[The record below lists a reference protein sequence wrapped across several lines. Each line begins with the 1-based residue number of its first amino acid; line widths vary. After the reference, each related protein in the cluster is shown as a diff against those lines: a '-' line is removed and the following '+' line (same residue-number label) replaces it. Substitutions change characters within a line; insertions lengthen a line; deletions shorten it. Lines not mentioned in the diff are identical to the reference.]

1 MFFTF
6 YGSHFYSFF
15 INFAIQFRK
24 YILMDISF
32 LLIVEIIGT
41 LAFAISGIRLAA
53 VKKFDWFGAY
63 IVGLV
68 TAIGGGTIRDLFL
81 STTPFWMLNYWYLVV
96 TAVALVLVIVFKRYL
111 VRLDHTVFIFDTIG
125 LALFV
130 VIGMQKSLDFGFP
143 IWVAI
148 IMGTITGAF
157 GGVLR
162 DILINEEPL
171 IFRKEV
177 YATACLAGGISYWL
191 IHKLGGSVVLQQVSC
206 AAIIIIVR
214 ILSVIYNWS
223 LPVLGN
229 DNKDNSK

>member
-1 MFFTF
+1 MEIT
-6 YGSHFYSFF
+6 
-15 INFAIQFRK
+15 
-24 YILMDISF
+24 F

-53 VKKFDWFGAY
+53 LKRFDWFGAY

-81 STTPFWMLNYWYLVV
+81 STTPFWMLNNWYLVV
-96 TAVALVLVIVFKRYL
+96 TAIALGLVIIFKKYL

-125 LALFV
+125 LALFM
-130 VIGMQKSLDFGFP
+130 VIGMQKTIDFGFP
-143 IWVAI
+143 MWVAV

-177 YATACLAGGISYWL
+177 YATACIAGGLSYWL
-191 IHKLGGSVVLQQVSC
+191 MSYLSGSIVIQQITC
-206 AAIIIIVR
+206 AAIIIVIR
-214 ILSVIYNWS
+214 ILSVIYNWR
-223 LPVLGN
+223 LPILGN
-229 DNKDNSK
+229 ESKEKK

>member
-1 MFFTF
+1 MEIT
-6 YGSHFYSFF
+6 
-15 INFAIQFRK
+15 
-24 YILMDISF
+24 F

-53 VKKFDWFGAY
+53 LKKFDWFGAF

-81 STTPFWMLNYWYLVV
+81 STTPFWMLNYWYLIV
-96 TAVALVLVIVFKRYL
+96 TAIALGLVIIFKRYL
-111 VRLDHTVFIFDTIG
+111 VRLDHTFFIFDTIG

-130 VIGMQKSLDFGFP
+130 VIGIQKSLDFGFP
-143 IWVAI
+143 MWVAT

-177 YATACLAGGISYWL
+177 YATACLAGGLSYWL
-191 IHKLGGSVVLQQVSC
+191 ISHIRGSIVVQQISC

-214 ILSVIYNWS
+214 VLSVIYNWS

-229 DNKDNSK
+229 DNKDNTNQ

>member
-1 MFFTF
+1 MEIT
-6 YGSHFYSFF
+6 
-15 INFAIQFRK
+15 
-24 YILMDISF
+24 F

-53 VKKFDWFGAY
+53 VKQFDWFGAY

-81 STTPFWMLNYWYLVV
+81 STTPFWMLNNWYLVV
-96 TAVALVLVIVFKRYL
+96 TAIALGLVILFKKYL

-125 LALFV
+125 LALFM

-143 IWVAI
+143 MCVAI

-177 YATACLAGGISYWL
+177 YATACIAGGLSYWL
-191 IHKLGGSVVLQQVSC
+191 IYSFNGSTVLQQITC
-206 AAIIIIVR
+206 ACIIIIVR
-214 ILSVIYNWS
+214 VLSVIYNWR
-223 LPVLGN
+223 LPILGKE
-229 DNKDNSK
+229 NKTKSN

>member
-1 MFFTF
+1 MEIT
-6 YGSHFYSFF
+6 
-15 INFAIQFRK
+15 
-24 YILMDISF
+24 F

-53 VKKFDWFGAY
+53 LKKFDWFGAF

-81 STTPFWMLNYWYLVV
+81 STTPFWMLNYWYLIV
-96 TAVALVLVIVFKRYL
+96 TAIALGLVIIFKRYL
-111 VRLDHTVFIFDTIG
+111 VRLDHTFFIFDTIG

-143 IWVAI
+143 MWVAI

-177 YATACLAGGISYWL
+177 YATACLAGGLSYWL
-191 IHKLGGSVVLQQVSC
+191 ISHLGGSIVVQQISC

-214 ILSVIYNWS
+214 VLSVIYNWS

-229 DNKDNSK
+229 DNKDNTNQ

>member
-1 MFFTF
+1 MEIT
-6 YGSHFYSFF
+6 
-15 INFAIQFRK
+15 
-24 YILMDISF
+24 F

-53 VKKFDWFGAY
+53 LKKFDWFGAF

-81 STTPFWMLNYWYLVV
+81 STTPFWMLNYWYLIV
-96 TAVALVLVIVFKRYL
+96 TAIALGLVIIFKRYL
-111 VRLDHTVFIFDTIG
+111 VRLDHTFFIFDTIG

-143 IWVAI
+143 MWVAI

-177 YATACLAGGISYWL
+177 YATACLAGGLSYWL
-191 IHKLGGSVVLQQVSC
+191 ISHIGGSIVVQQISC

-214 ILSVIYNWS
+214 VLSVIYNWS

-229 DNKDNSK
+229 DNTDNTNQ

>member
-1 MFFTF
+1 
-6 YGSHFYSFF
+6 
-15 INFAIQFRK
+15 
-24 YILMDISF
+24 MDISF

-177 YATACLAGGISYWL
+177 YATACLAGGLSYWL

-223 LPVLGN
+223 LPILGN

>member
-1 MFFTF
+1 MEIT
-6 YGSHFYSFF
+6 
-15 INFAIQFRK
+15 
-24 YILMDISF
+24 F

-53 VKKFDWFGAY
+53 LKKFDWFGAF

-81 STTPFWMLNYWYLVV
+81 STTPFWMLNYWYLIV
-96 TAVALVLVIVFKRYL
+96 TAIALGLVIIFKRYL
-111 VRLDHTVFIFDTIG
+111 VRLDHTFFIFDTIG

-130 VIGMQKSLDFGFP
+130 VIGMQKSLDFGLP
-143 IWVAI
+143 MWVAI

-177 YATACLAGGISYWL
+177 YATACLAGGLSYWL
-191 IHKLGGSVVLQQVSC
+191 ISHLGGSIVVQQISC

-214 ILSVIYNWS
+214 VLSVIYNWS

-229 DNKDNSK
+229 DNKDNTNQ

>member
-1 MFFTF
+1 MEIT
-6 YGSHFYSFF
+6 
-15 INFAIQFRK
+15 
-24 YILMDISF
+24 F

-53 VKKFDWFGAY
+53 LKKFDWFGAF

-81 STTPFWMLNYWYLVV
+81 STTPFWMLNYWYLIV
-96 TAVALVLVIVFKRYL
+96 TAIALGLVIIFKRYL
-111 VRLDHTVFIFDTIG
+111 VRLDHTFFIFDTIG

-130 VIGMQKSLDFGFP
+130 VIGIQKSLDFGFP
-143 IWVAI
+143 MWVAI

-177 YATACLAGGISYWL
+177 YATACLAGGLSYWL
-191 IHKLGGSVVLQQVSC
+191 ISHLGGSIVVQQISC

-214 ILSVIYNWS
+214 VLSVIYNWS

-229 DNKDNSK
+229 DNKDNTNQ

>member
-1 MFFTF
+1 MEIT
-6 YGSHFYSFF
+6 
-15 INFAIQFRK
+15 
-24 YILMDISF
+24 F

-41 LAFAISGIRLAA
+41 LAFAISGIGLAA
-53 VKKFDWFGAY
+53 LKKFDWFGAF

-81 STTPFWMLNYWYLVV
+81 STTPFWMLNYWYLIV
-96 TAVALVLVIVFKRYL
+96 TAIALGLVIIFKRYL
-111 VRLDHTVFIFDTIG
+111 VRLDHTFFIFDTIG

-143 IWVAI
+143 MWVAI

-177 YATACLAGGISYWL
+177 YATACLAGGLSYWL
-191 IHKLGGSVVLQQVSC
+191 ISHIGGSIVVQQISC

-214 ILSVIYNWS
+214 VLSVIYNWS

-229 DNKDNSK
+229 DNKDNTNQ

>member
-1 MFFTF
+1 MEIT
-6 YGSHFYSFF
+6 
-15 INFAIQFRK
+15 
-24 YILMDISF
+24 F

-53 VKKFDWFGAY
+53 LKKFDWFGAF

-81 STTPFWMLNYWYLVV
+81 STTPFWMLNYWYLIV
-96 TAVALVLVIVFKRYL
+96 TAIALGLVIIFKRYL
-111 VRLDHTVFIFDTIG
+111 VRLDHSFFIFDTIG

-143 IWVAI
+143 MWVAI

-177 YATACLAGGISYWL
+177 YATACLAGGLSYWL
-191 IHKLGGSVVLQQVSC
+191 ISHIGGSIVVQQISC

-214 ILSVIYNWS
+214 VLSVIYNWS

-229 DNKDNSK
+229 DNKDNTNQ

>member
-1 MFFTF
+1 MEIT
-6 YGSHFYSFF
+6 
-15 INFAIQFRK
+15 
-24 YILMDISF
+24 F

-53 VKKFDWFGAY
+53 LKKFDWFGAF

-81 STTPFWMLNYWYLVV
+81 STTPFWMLNYWYLIV
-96 TAVALVLVIVFKRYL
+96 TAIALGLVIIFKRYL
-111 VRLDHTVFIFDTIG
+111 VRLDHTFFIFDTIG

-143 IWVAI
+143 MWVAI

-177 YATACLAGGISYWL
+177 YATACLAGGLSYWL
-191 IHKLGGSVVLQQVSC
+191 ISHLGGSIVVQQISC
-206 AAIIIIVR
+206 AAFIIIVR
-214 ILSVIYNWS
+214 VLSVIYNWS

-229 DNKDNSK
+229 DNKDNTNQ

>member
-1 MFFTF
+1 MEIT
-6 YGSHFYSFF
+6 
-15 INFAIQFRK
+15 
-24 YILMDISF
+24 F

-53 VKKFDWFGAY
+53 IKKFDWFGAF

-81 STTPFWMLNYWYLVV
+81 GTTPFWMLNGWYLIV
-96 TAVALVLVIVFKRYL
+96 TALALVFVILLKKYL

-130 VIGMQKSLDFGFP
+130 VIGMQKSLAFGFP
-143 IWVAI
+143 MWVAI

-177 YATACLAGGISYWL
+177 YATACLAGGLIYWL
-191 IHKLGGSVVLQQVSC
+191 ISYLGGAMMLQQLSC
-206 AAIIIIVR
+206 AFIIIIIRV
-214 ILSVIYNWS
+214 LSVIYNWS
-223 LPVLGN
+223 LPILSN
-229 DNKDNSK
+229 DNKHNEE

>member
-1 MFFTF
+1 MEIT
-6 YGSHFYSFF
+6 
-15 INFAIQFRK
+15 
-24 YILMDISF
+24 F

-53 VKKFDWFGAY
+53 LKKFDWFGAF

-68 TAIGGGTIRDLFL
+68 TAIGGGTIRALFL
-81 STTPFWMLNYWYLVV
+81 STTPFWMLNYWYLIV
-96 TAVALVLVIVFKRYL
+96 TAIALGLVIIFKRYL
-111 VRLDHTVFIFDTIG
+111 VRLDHTFFIFDTIG

-143 IWVAI
+143 MWVAI

-177 YATACLAGGISYWL
+177 YATACLAGGLSYWL
-191 IHKLGGSVVLQQVSC
+191 ISHIGGSIVVQQISC

-214 ILSVIYNWS
+214 VLSVIYNWS

-229 DNKDNSK
+229 DNKDNTNQ

>member
-1 MFFTF
+1 MEIT
-6 YGSHFYSFF
+6 
-15 INFAIQFRK
+15 
-24 YILMDISF
+24 F

-53 VKKFDWFGAY
+53 LKKFDWFGAF

-81 STTPFWMLNYWYLVV
+81 STTPFWMLSYWYLIV
-96 TAVALVLVIVFKRYL
+96 TAMALGLVILFKRYL
-111 VRLDHTVFIFDTIG
+111 VRLDHTFFIFDTIG

-143 IWVAI
+143 MWVAI

-177 YATACLAGGISYWL
+177 YATACLAGGLSYWL
-191 IHKLGGSVVLQQVSC
+191 ISHLGGSIVVQQISC

-214 ILSVIYNWS
+214 VLSVIYNWS

-229 DNKDNSK
+229 DNKDNTNQ

>member
-1 MFFTF
+1 MEIT
-6 YGSHFYSFF
+6 
-15 INFAIQFRK
+15 
-24 YILMDISF
+24 F

-53 VKKFDWFGAY
+53 LKKFDWFGAF

-81 STTPFWMLNYWYLVV
+81 STTPFWMLNYWYLIV
-96 TAVALVLVIVFKRYL
+96 TAIALGLVIIFKRYL
-111 VRLDHTVFIFDTIG
+111 VRLDHTFFIFDTIG

-143 IWVAI
+143 MWVAI

-177 YATACLAGGISYWL
+177 YATACLAGGLSYWL
-191 IHKLGGSVVLQQVSC
+191 ISHIGGSIVVQQISC

-214 ILSVIYNWS
+214 VLSVIYNWS
-223 LPVLGN
+223 LPLLGN
-229 DNKDNSK
+229 DNKDNTNQ

>member
-1 MFFTF
+1 MEIT
-6 YGSHFYSFF
+6 
-15 INFAIQFRK
+15 
-24 YILMDISF
+24 F
-32 LLIVEIIGT
+32 LLVVEIIGT

-53 VKKFDWFGAY
+53 VKHFDWFGAY

-81 STTPFWMLNYWYLVV
+81 STTPFWMLSYWYLVV
-96 TAVALVLVIVFKRYL
+96 TAIALLLVIIFKKYL

-130 VIGMQKSLDFGFP
+130 VIGMQKSIDFGFP
-143 IWVAI
+143 MWVAI

-177 YATACLAGGISYWL
+177 YATACIAGGLVYWL
-191 IHKLGGSVVLQQVSC
+191 IAYCGGSTVIQQISC
-206 AAIIIIVR
+206 AGIIILVR
-214 ILSVIYNWS
+214 VLSVIYNWS
-223 LPVLGN
+223 LPVMGGY
-229 DNKDNSK
+229 NKTKAD

>member
-1 MFFTF
+1 MEST
-6 YGSHFYSFF
+6 
-15 INFAIQFRK
+15 
-24 YILMDISF
+24 F

-81 STTPFWMLNYWYLVV
+81 STTPFWMLNNWYLVV
-96 TAVALVLVIVFKRYL
+96 TAIALILVIIFKKFL

-125 LALFV
+125 LALFM

-143 IWVAI
+143 MWVAI

-177 YATACLAGGISYWL
+177 YATACIAGGLSYWL
-191 IHKLGGSVVLQQVSC
+191 IYFLGGSTMLQQITC
-206 AAIIIIVR
+206 AGIIILIRV
-214 ILSVIYNWS
+214 LSVIYNWK

-229 DNKDNSK
+229 DNNNSTND

>member
-1 MFFTF
+1 MEIT
-6 YGSHFYSFF
+6 
-15 INFAIQFRK
+15 
-24 YILMDISF
+24 F

-53 VKKFDWFGAY
+53 LKKFDWFGAF

-81 STTPFWMLNYWYLVV
+81 STTPFWMLNYWYLIV
-96 TAVALVLVIVFKRYL
+96 TAIALGLVIIFKRYL
-111 VRLDHTVFIFDTIG
+111 VRLDHTFFIFDTIG

-130 VIGMQKSLDFGFP
+130 VIGIQKSLDFGFP
-143 IWVAI
+143 MWVAI

-177 YATACLAGGISYWL
+177 YATACLAGGLSYWL
-191 IHKLGGSVVLQQVSC
+191 ISHLGGSIVVQQISC
-206 AAIIIIVR
+206 AAFIIIVR
-214 ILSVIYNWS
+214 VLSVIYNWS

-229 DNKDNSK
+229 DNKDNTNQ

>member
-1 MFFTF
+1 MEIT
-6 YGSHFYSFF
+6 
-15 INFAIQFRK
+15 
-24 YILMDISF
+24 F

-53 VKKFDWFGAY
+53 IKKFDWFGAF

-81 STTPFWMLNYWYLVV
+81 GTTPFWMLNGWYLVV
-96 TAVALVLVIVFKRYL
+96 TALALVFVILLKKYL

-130 VIGMQKSLDFGFP
+130 VIGMQKSLAFGFP
-143 IWVAI
+143 MWVAI

-177 YATACLAGGISYWL
+177 YATACLAGGLSYWL
-191 IHKLGGSVVLQQVSC
+191 ISYLGGAMMLQQLSC
-206 AAIIIIVR
+206 AFIIIIIRV
-214 ILSVIYNWS
+214 LSVIYNWS
-223 LPVLGN
+223 LPILSN
-229 DNKDNSK
+229 DNKHNEE

>member
-1 MFFTF
+1 MEIT
-6 YGSHFYSFF
+6 
-15 INFAIQFRK
+15 
-24 YILMDISF
+24 F

-53 VKKFDWFGAY
+53 LKKFDWFGAF

-68 TAIGGGTIRDLFL
+68 TAISGGTIRDLFL
-81 STTPFWMLNYWYLVV
+81 STTPFWMLNYWYLIV
-96 TAVALVLVIVFKRYL
+96 TAIALGLVIIFKRYL
-111 VRLDHTVFIFDTIG
+111 VRLDHTFFIFDTIG

-143 IWVAI
+143 MWVAI

-177 YATACLAGGISYWL
+177 YATACLAGGLSYWL
-191 IHKLGGSVVLQQVSC
+191 ISHIGGSIVVQQISC

-214 ILSVIYNWS
+214 VLSVIYNWS

-229 DNKDNSK
+229 DNKDNTNQ

>member
-1 MFFTF
+1 MEIT
-6 YGSHFYSFF
+6 
-15 INFAIQFRK
+15 
-24 YILMDISF
+24 F

-53 VKKFDWFGAY
+53 LKKFDWFGAF

-81 STTPFWMLNYWYLVV
+81 STTPFWMLNYWYLIV
-96 TAVALVLVIVFKRYL
+96 TAIALGLVIIFKRYL
-111 VRLDHTVFIFDTIG
+111 VRLDHTFFIFDTIG

-143 IWVAI
+143 MWVAI

-177 YATACLAGGISYWL
+177 YATACLAGGLSYWL
-191 IHKLGGSVVLQQVSC
+191 ISHIGGSIVVQQISC
-206 AAIIIIVR
+206 AAFIIIVR
-214 ILSVIYNWS
+214 VLSVIYNWS

-229 DNKDNSK
+229 DNKDNTNQ

>member
-1 MFFTF
+1 MEIT
-6 YGSHFYSFF
+6 
-15 INFAIQFRK
+15 
-24 YILMDISF
+24 F

-53 VKKFDWFGAY
+53 LKKFDWFGAF

-81 STTPFWMLNYWYLVV
+81 STTPFWMLNYWYLIV
-96 TAVALVLVIVFKRYL
+96 TAIALGLVIIFKRYL
-111 VRLDHTVFIFDTIG
+111 VRLDHTFFIFDTIG

-130 VIGMQKSLDFGFP
+130 VIGIQKSLDFGFP
-143 IWVAI
+143 MWVAI

-177 YATACLAGGISYWL
+177 YATACLAGGLSYWL
-191 IHKLGGSVVLQQVSC
+191 ISHIGGSIVVQQISC
-206 AAIIIIVR
+206 AAFIIIVR
-214 ILSVIYNWS
+214 VLSVIYNWS

-229 DNKDNSK
+229 DNKDNTNQ

>member
-1 MFFTF
+1 MEIT
-6 YGSHFYSFF
+6 
-15 INFAIQFRK
+15 
-24 YILMDISF
+24 F

-53 VKKFDWFGAY
+53 VKHFDWFGAY

-81 STTPFWMLNYWYLVV
+81 STTPFWMLNCWYMIV
-96 TAVALVLVIVFKRYL
+96 TAIALGLVIIFKKYL

-143 IWVAI
+143 MWVAI

-177 YATACLAGGISYWL
+177 YATACVAGGLIYWL
-191 IHKLGGSVVLQQVSC
+191 LAYCGASVVIQQISC
-206 AAIIIIVR
+206 ASIIIVVR
-214 ILSVIYNWS
+214 VLSVVYNWS
-223 LPVLGN
+223 LPVLGG
-229 DNKDNSK
+229 DNKELRN

>member
-1 MFFTF
+1 MEST
-6 YGSHFYSFF
+6 
-15 INFAIQFRK
+15 
-24 YILMDISF
+24 F

-53 VKKFDWFGAY
+53 VQKFDWFGAY

-68 TAIGGGTIRDLFL
+68 TDIGGGTIRDLFL
-81 STTPFWMLNYWYLVV
+81 STTPFWMLNNWYLVV
-96 TAVALVLVIVFKRYL
+96 TAIALILVIIFKKFL

-125 LALFV
+125 LALFM

-143 IWVAI
+143 MWVAI

-177 YATACLAGGISYWL
+177 YATACIAGGLSYWL
-191 IHKLGGSVVLQQVSC
+191 IHFFGGSTMLQQITC
-206 AAIIIIVR
+206 AGIIILIRV
-214 ILSVIYNWS
+214 LSVIYNWR

-229 DNKDNSK
+229 DNNNSSND

>member
-1 MFFTF
+1 
-6 YGSHFYSFF
+6 
-15 INFAIQFRK
+15 
-24 YILMDISF
+24 
-32 LLIVEIIGT
+32 
-41 LAFAISGIRLAA
+41 
-53 VKKFDWFGAY
+53 
-63 IVGLV
+63 
-68 TAIGGGTIRDLFL
+68 
-81 STTPFWMLNYWYLVV
+81 MLNYWYLIV
-96 TAVALVLVIVFKRYL
+96 TAIALGLVIIFKRYL
-111 VRLDHTVFIFDTIG
+111 VRLDHTFFIFDTIG

-143 IWVAI
+143 MWVAI

-177 YATACLAGGISYWL
+177 YATACLAGGLSYWL
-191 IHKLGGSVVLQQVSC
+191 ISHIGGSIVVQQISC

-214 ILSVIYNWS
+214 VLSVIYNWS

-229 DNKDNSK
+229 DNKDNTNQ

>member
-1 MFFTF
+1 MEIT
-6 YGSHFYSFF
+6 
-15 INFAIQFRK
+15 
-24 YILMDISF
+24 F

-53 VKKFDWFGAY
+53 LKKFDWFGAF

-81 STTPFWMLNYWYLVV
+81 STTPFWMLNYWYLIV
-96 TAVALVLVIVFKRYL
+96 TAIALGLVIIFKRYL
-111 VRLDHTVFIFDTIG
+111 VRLDHTFFIFDTIG

-130 VIGMQKSLDFGFP
+130 VIGIQKSLDFGFP
-143 IWVAI
+143 MWVAI

-177 YATACLAGGISYWL
+177 YATACLAGGLSYWL
-191 IHKLGGSVVLQQVSC
+191 ISHIGGSIVVQQISC

-214 ILSVIYNWS
+214 VLSVIYNWS

-229 DNKDNSK
+229 DNKDNTNQ

>member
-1 MFFTF
+1 ME
-6 YGSHFYSFF
+6 
-15 INFAIQFRK
+15 
-24 YILMDISF
+24 ISF

-53 VKKFDWFGAY
+53 LKHFDWFGAY
-63 IVGLV
+63 IVGLA
-68 TAIGGGTIRDLFL
+68 TAIGGGTMRDLFL
-81 STTPFWMLNYWYLVV
+81 STTPFWMLNCWYLIV
-96 TAVALVLVIVFKRYL
+96 TAIALLLVILFKRYL

-143 IWVAI
+143 MWVAI

-177 YATACLAGGISYWL
+177 YATACVSGGLIYWL
-191 IHKLGGSVVLQQVSC
+191 LSHFGATVVIQQIAC
-206 AAIIIIVR
+206 AGIIIVVR
-214 ILSVIYNWS
+214 VLSVIYNWS
-223 LPVLGN
+223 LPILGN
-229 DNKDNSK
+229 ENKEKK

>member
-1 MFFTF
+1 MEIT
-6 YGSHFYSFF
+6 
-15 INFAIQFRK
+15 
-24 YILMDISF
+24 F

-53 VKKFDWFGAY
+53 LKKFDWFGAF

-81 STTPFWMLNYWYLVV
+81 STTPFWMLNYWYLIV
-96 TAVALVLVIVFKRYL
+96 TAIALGLVIIFKRYL
-111 VRLDHTVFIFDTIG
+111 VRLDHTFFIFDTIG

-130 VIGMQKSLDFGFP
+130 VIGIQKSLDFGFP
-143 IWVAI
+143 MWVAI

-177 YATACLAGGISYWL
+177 YATACLAGGLSYWL
-191 IHKLGGSVVLQQVSC
+191 ISHIGGSIVVQQISC
-206 AAIIIIVR
+206 AAIIIIGRVH
-214 ILSVIYNWS
+214 SVIYNS
-223 LPVLGN
+223 
-229 DNKDNSK
+229 S

>member
-1 MFFTF
+1 
-6 YGSHFYSFF
+6 
-15 INFAIQFRK
+15 
-24 YILMDISF
+24 MDISF

-96 TAVALVLVIVFKRYL
+96 TAVALVLVIMFKRYL

>member
-1 MFFTF
+1 MEIT
-6 YGSHFYSFF
+6 
-15 INFAIQFRK
+15 
-24 YILMDISF
+24 F

-53 VKKFDWFGAY
+53 LKKFDWFGAF

-81 STTPFWMLNYWYLVV
+81 STTPFWMLNYWYPIV
-96 TAVALVLVIVFKRYL
+96 TAIALGLVIIFKRYL
-111 VRLDHTVFIFDTIG
+111 VRLDHTFFIFDTIG

-143 IWVAI
+143 MWVAI

-177 YATACLAGGISYWL
+177 YATACLAGGLSYWL
-191 IHKLGGSVVLQQVSC
+191 ISHIGGSIVVQQISC

-214 ILSVIYNWS
+214 VLSVIYNWS

-229 DNKDNSK
+229 DNKDNTNQ